1 MRYLIVVHA
10 PSYRVGP
17 GVFAAE
23 SAFAEHLRQL
33 RRMLPAQI
41 ERVDLASPSWSAE
54 YYRANRHHLTVIDEA
69 RESIY
74 YTPLNPDTARTRAF
88 WLRHGVRIWR
98 ELSGL
103 VRRADVVHSG
113 ISTDALRPVC
123 FMALVAAVRQGK
135 RSICIADMDFR
146 DTGRQNYRTGMMSRR
161 EYLQYQWVFR
171 PLQSAQ
177 LRFAVRSC
185 TMSMLKGRSLVEDFG
200 RGRPNV
206 RMHLD
211 TAHSAEH
218 VVRGAALDRRL
229 AAMSDASR
237 PLRVVYFG
245 RLVRRKGVDV
255 ALRVLAAARAL
266 GGRAYEFHIIGD
278 GPERD
283 RLRRLSA
290 ELGLGDA
297 VRFIDAVPYG
307 PALFDALAPCDLSLA
322 TQLSEDTPRSA
333 FDSFAAG
340 MPIAAFDL
348 PYYRTIADSGAVV
361 LSSWLDQEAMAR
373 AIVGLDRDRPRLM
386 DMARRGAAYALEH
399 TQERWL
405 QRRIAW
411 TFAGTGIAVPPEPEP
426 LDGSDRARVTAP
438 TGLSRP

>member
-17 GVFAAE
+17 WAFAAE

-33 RRMLPAQI
+33 RRLLPPQV
-41 ERVDLASPSWSAE
+41 ERIDLASPSWSEE
-54 YYRANRHHLTVIDEA
+54 YYKANRHHLTVIDEA
-69 RESIY
+69 REGIY
-74 YTPLNPDTARTRAF
+74 FTPLNPETSRTRAF
-88 WLRHGVRIWR
+88 WLRHGVRVWR
-98 ELSGL
+98 DLARL
-103 VRRADVVHSG
+103 VRNADIVHSG

-123 FMALVAAVRQGK
+123 FMALVAAVRQRK
-135 RSICIADMDFR
+135 RSVCIADMDFR
-146 DTGRQNYRTGMMSRR
+146 ETGRQNYRTGMMSKRD
-161 EYLQYQWVFR
+161 YLRYQWVFL
-171 PLQSAQ
+171 PLQNAQ

-200 RGRPNV
+200 RGRANV

-218 VVRGAALDRRL
+218 VVRGAALDQRL

-237 PLRVVYFG
+237 PLRLVYFG

-266 GGRAYEFHIIGD
+266 GGRAYEFHVIGD

-283 RLRRLSA
+283 QLRWLSA

-307 PALFDALAPCDLSLA
+307 PALFDELAPCDLSIA

-348 PYYRTIADSGAVV
+348 PYYRTIADSGAVT
-361 LSSWLDQEAMAR
+361 LGPWLDEQALAR
-373 AIVGLDRDRPRLM
+373 EIVALDRDRPRLL
-386 DMARRGAAYALEH
+386 DMARRAIAYALEH

-405 QRRIAW
+405 RRRIAW
-411 TFAGTGIAVPPEPEP
+411 TFEGTGIEVPPEPQP
-426 LDGSDRARVTAP
+426 LTGSDPASITPR
-438 TGLSRP
+438 SRPARP